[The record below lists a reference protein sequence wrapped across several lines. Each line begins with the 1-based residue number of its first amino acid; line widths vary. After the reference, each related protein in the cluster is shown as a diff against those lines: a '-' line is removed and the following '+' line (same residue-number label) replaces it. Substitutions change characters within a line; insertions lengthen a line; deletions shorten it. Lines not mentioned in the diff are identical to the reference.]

1 LCGGRHGSTAPDL
14 TSKLRVLMNST
25 LFVLA
30 SLDGLSY
37 AALVFL
43 VSVGLSLIFG
53 VLRIVNVAHGSLYAF
68 GAYLAATLSL
78 LVTPI
83 SPWLTYPALL
93 VASLVIGIVAGG
105 MIERLLLSRVYGREE
120 VLQLLIT
127 FAVFMIM
134 DNLQRMIWGV
144 QPIYAA
150 EPLKLLPNVSIFG
163 VSYTS
168 YQVIVL
174 PIVAVLALFG
184 LRYFLRRTLM
194 GSVILAVTEDREAA
208 TAIGINAQKVY
219 LITFVIGATLAALGG
234 ALASPTTSLVPG
246 MGTEMIVLSFA
257 VAATAGLGQIE
268 GTAIT
273 ALAIGMARAFVIY
286 LQPEFEVLVPY
297 LIMVAVLL
305 VRPEGLFGA
314 TKLRKI

>member
-1 LCGGRHGSTAPDL
+1 
-14 TSKLRVLMNST
+14 MNST

-68 GAYLAATLSL
+68 GAYLAASLRL

-83 SPWLTYPALL
+83 SPWRTYPALL

-105 MIERLLLSRVYGREE
+105 LIERLLLSRVYGREE

-174 PIVAVLALFG
+174 PVVAVLALFG

-208 TAIGINAQKVY
+208 TAIGINAQRVY
-219 LITFVIGATLAALGG
+219 LITFIIGATLAALGG

-305 VRPEGLFGA
+305 GRPEGLFGA

>member
-1 LCGGRHGSTAPDL
+1 
-14 TSKLRVLMNST
+14 MNST
-25 LFVLA
+25 LFVLD
-30 SLDGLSY
+30 SLDGLAY

-78 LVTPI
+78 LVAPI

-93 VASLVIGIVAGG
+93 VASVIIGVVAGG
-105 MIERLLLSRVYGREE
+105 LIEKLLLRRVYGREE

-127 FAVFMIM
+127 FAVFMVM
-134 DNLQRMIWGV
+134 DNLQRIIWGV

-150 EPLKLLPNVSIFG
+150 EPLKLLPNVSVFG

-168 YQVIVL
+168 YQILLLRAV
-174 PIVAVLALFG
+174 PVLALFG
-184 LRYFLRRTLM
+184 LRYFLRRQPRRA
-194 GSVILAVTEDREAA
+194 VILAVTEDREAA
-208 TAIGINAQKVY
+208 TSIGINAQRVY
-219 LITFVIGATLAALGG
+219 LVTFIIGATLAALGG
-234 ALASPTTSLVPG
+234 ALASPTTALVPG
-246 MGTEMIVLSFA
+246 MGTEMLVLSFA

-273 ALAIGMARAFVIY
+273 ALAIGLARAFVIY
-286 LQPEFEVLVPY
+286 TYPEFEVLVPY
-297 LIMVAVLL
+297 LIMV
-305 VRPEGLFGA
+305 
-314 TKLRKI
+314 I

>member
-1 LCGGRHGSTAPDL
+1 
-14 TSKLRVLMNST
+14 MNST

-105 MIERLLLSRVYGREE
+105 LIERLLLSRVYGREE

-174 PIVAVLALFG
+174 PVVAVLALFG
-184 LRYFLRRTLM
+184 LRYFLRKTLM

-208 TAIGINAQKVY
+208 TAIGINAQRVY
-219 LITFVIGATLAALGG
+219 LITFIIGATLAALGG

>member
-1 LCGGRHGSTAPDL
+1 
-14 TSKLRVLMNST
+14 MNST

-30 SLDGLSY
+30 SLDGLAY

-78 LVTPI
+78 LVAPI

-93 VASLVIGIVAGG
+93 VASVIIGVVAGG
-105 MIERLLLSRVYGREE
+105 LIESLIERLLLRRVYGREE

-127 FAVFMIM
+127 FAVFMVM
-134 DNLQRMIWGV
+134 DNLQRLIWGV

-150 EPLKLLPNVSIFG
+150 EPLKLLPNVSVFG

-168 YQVIVL
+168 YQILLL
-174 PIVAVLALFG
+174 PAVAVLALFG
-184 LRYFLRRTLM
+184 LRYFLRRTLS
-194 GSVILAVTEDREAA
+194 GAVILAVTEDREAA
-208 TAIGINAQKVY
+208 TSIGINAQRVY
-219 LITFVIGATLAALGG
+219 LVTFIIGASLAALGG
-234 ALASPTTSLVPG
+234 ALASPTTALVPG

-273 ALAIGMARAFVIY
+273 ALAIGLARAFVIY
-286 LQPEFEVLVPY
+286 TYPEFEVLVPY
-297 LIMVAVLL
+297 LIMVIVLL

-314 TKLRKI
+314 TKVRKI

>member
-1 LCGGRHGSTAPDL
+1 MPVPDL

-105 MIERLLLSRVYGREE
+105 LIERLLLSRVYGREE

-134 DNLQRMIWGV
+134 DNLQRLIWGV

>member
-1 LCGGRHGSTAPDL
+1 
-14 TSKLRVLMNST
+14 MNST
-25 LFVLA
+25 LVVLA

-53 VLRIVNVAHGSLYAF
+53 VLRVVNVAHGSLYAF
-68 GAYLAATLSL
+68 GAYLAATLGL
-78 LVTPI
+78 MVTPI
-83 SPWLTYPALL
+83 SPWLTYPALI
-93 VASLVIGIVAGG
+93 VASVIIGVVAGG
-105 MIERLLLSRVYGREE
+105 AIERLLLSRVYGREE

-127 FAVFMIM
+127 FAVFMVM
-134 DNLQRMIWGV
+134 DNLQRLIWGV

-150 EPLKLLPNVSIFG
+150 EPLKLLPNVSVFG
-163 VSYTS
+163 VSYTA

-174 PIVAVLALFG
+174 PLTAVVALIG
-184 LRYFLRRTLM
+184 LRYFLRKTLS
-194 GSVILAVTEDREAA
+194 GAVILAVTEDREAA
-208 TAIGINAQKVY
+208 TAIGINAQRVY
-219 LITFVIGATLAALGG
+219 FLTFVIGATLAALGG

-305 VRPEGLFGA
+305 IRPEGLFGA
-314 TKLRKI
+314 TKVRKI

>member
-1 LCGGRHGSTAPDL
+1 MCGDRHVSPVPDL

-68 GAYLAATLSL
+68 GAYLAVTLSL

-105 MIERLLLSRVYGREE
+105 LIERLLLSRVYGREE

-134 DNLQRMIWGV
+134 DNLQRLIWGV

-150 EPLKLLPNVSIFG
+150 EPLKLLPNISIFG

-208 TAIGINAQKVY
+208 TAIGINAQRVY
-219 LITFVIGATLAALGG
+219 LITFIIGATLAALGG

-257 VAATAGLGQIE
+257 VAATAGLGQIG
-268 GTAIT
+268 GTAIA

>member
-1 LCGGRHGSTAPDL
+1 
-14 TSKLRVLMNST
+14 MNST

-105 MIERLLLSRVYGREE
+105 LIERLLLSRVYGREE

-134 DNLQRMIWGV
+134 DNLQRLIWGV

-150 EPLKLLPNVSIFG
+150 EPLKLLPNVSILG

-174 PIVAVLALFG
+174 PVVAVLALFG

-194 GSVILAVTEDREAA
+194 GAVILAVTEDREAA
-208 TAIGINAQKVY
+208 TAIGINAQRVY

>member
-1 LCGGRHGSTAPDL
+1 
-14 TSKLRVLMNST
+14 
-25 LFVLA
+25 
-30 SLDGLSY
+30 
-37 AALVFL
+37 VFL

-105 MIERLLLSRVYGREE
+105 LIERLLLSRVYGREE

-150 EPLKLLPNVSIFG
+150 EPLKLLPNISIFG

-219 LITFVIGATLAALGG
+219 LITFIIGATLAALGG